1 LNGVRPRPVNSIVGR
16 LRFLTGA
23 LWIAAKRDTTMIKM
37 TDEEKVHLLQV
48 FADAWNHHD
57 LDTLMACMTDDCT
70 FEASAGSDVC
80 GTRSVGQQEVR
91 AAFSEVFATFPDA
104 QWRGARHFA
113 DGDRGVSEWTFT
125 GTRADGARFEVNGC
139 DLLTFRDRKIAIKDS
154 YRKNRPALGAQT

>member
-1 LNGVRPRPVNSIVGR
+1 
-16 LRFLTGA
+16 
-23 LWIAAKRDTTMIKM
+23 MIKM
-37 TDEEKVHLLQV
+37 TDEEKLHLLHV

-57 LDTLMACMTDDCT
+57 LDTLMACMTDDCI
-70 FEASAGSDVC
+70 FEASSGSNVC

-91 AAFSEVFATFPDA
+91 AAFNEVFTTFPDA

-139 DLLTFRDRKIAIKDS
+139 DLLTFRDYKIAIKDS
-154 YRKNRPALGAQT
+154 YRKNRPAPGAQT